1 MSPKV
6 ARLKSIQTQ
15 LFTYDSFRSG
25 FQRSQFASR
34 HDAYIPREI
43 RFHTLQ
49 WATAVAIKDQ
59 SSATNPSTSHGQNHA
74 NSPVFFLPKH
84 CTLGTEAMV
93 NRWPLSVSIG
103 EECVVV
109 GDGKE
114 SAANSHTATIRLNC
128 GWCGFRLGRASLEK
142 VRPENGLGL
151 SHV

>member
-1 MSPKV
+1 MRHVSKV
-6 ARLKSIQTQ
+6 ARLKSIQNTQ
-15 LFTYDSFRSG
+15 LFTYDSFRAG

-49 WATAVAIKDQ
+49 WATAVAIKDHHQ
-59 SSATNPSTSHGQNHA
+59 QQLHEFLRARHHT

-142 VRPENGLGL
+142 VRP
-151 SHV
+151 